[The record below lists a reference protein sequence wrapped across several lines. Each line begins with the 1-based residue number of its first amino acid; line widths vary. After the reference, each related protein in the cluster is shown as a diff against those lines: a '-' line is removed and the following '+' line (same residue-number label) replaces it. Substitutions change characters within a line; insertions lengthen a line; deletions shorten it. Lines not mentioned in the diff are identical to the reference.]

1 LARQRSRQR
10 MLASVPKATFVIT
23 NPTHYA
29 IAMRYVREEN
39 ASPIVVA
46 KGQDLL
52 ALKIRAIAEE
62 AGIPIVEDKPLA
74 RALYS
79 KVKVDQAIPAEF
91 YKAVAGVVYFLMSR
105 KSGQR
110 AAAARA

>member
-1 LARQRSRQR
+1 

-74 RALYS
+74 RALYG